1 MSVGEAYG
9 FASHA
14 GGFGGSWQSL
24 ELLLEYICSRRVMF
38 AELRNA
44 WLEGKA
50 AMQGVG
56 QEGTIHVERKLEPE
70 LRTGKTLCYCVEGAC
85 WSLQRTNTTG
95 TKRPS
100 RWRKQATRLTFF
112 KKYSP
117 DHKESV
123 HSFMK

>member
-1 MSVGEAYG
+1 VGEAYG

-14 GGFGGSWQSL
+14 GEFGGSWQSL

-56 QEGTIHVERKLEPE
+56 QEGTIHDEMKLEPE
-70 LRTGKTLCYCVEGAC
+70 LRTGKTLCYCVEVHVGHC
-85 WSLQRTNTTG
+85 REQTQRVLNDPLVG
-95 TKRPS
+95 GSKN
-100 RWRKQATRLTFF
+100 AIDVL
-112 KKYSP
+112 
-117 DHKESV
+117 
-123 HSFMK
+123 